1 MILYSNNQFNKPLC
15 SWNFYS
21 GYFSLIII
29 GLCSGKQ
36 IQIFFELHAKLR
48 FIIMLVLNKKMD
60 SNKNRPILNIDNAE
74 YYIDSLPDEGKGL
87 VNGLRT
93 ADAQLKMYEDTL
105 KMINIGKIKMLEDLK
120 KIVENIEP
128 LKK

>member
-1 MILYSNNQFNKPLC
+1 
-15 SWNFYS
+15 
-21 GYFSLIII
+21 
-29 GLCSGKQ
+29 
-36 IQIFFELHAKLR
+36 
-48 FIIMLVLNKKMD
+48 MD
-60 SNKNRPILNIDNAE
+60 SNKNRPILNIDNEE
-74 YYIDSLPDEGKGL
+74 YYIDLLPDEGKGL

-93 ADAQLKMYEDTL
+93 ADLQIKMYEDTL

>member
-1 MILYSNNQFNKPLC
+1 METLK
-15 SWNFYS
+15 
-21 GYFSLIII
+21 
-29 GLCSGKQ
+29 
-36 IQIFFELHAKLR
+36 ET
-48 FIIMLVLNKKMD
+48 MD
-60 SNKNRPILNIDNAE
+60 SSKNRPILNIDNAE
-74 YYIDSLPDEGKGL
+74 YYIDSLPEEGKGL

-105 KMINIGKIKMLEDLK
+105 KMINIGKMKMLEDLK

>member
-1 MILYSNNQFNKPLC
+1 METL
-15 SWNFYS
+15 
-21 GYFSLIII
+21 
-29 GLCSGKQ
+29 KQ
-36 IQIFFELHAKLR
+36 T
-48 FIIMLVLNKKMD
+48 MD
-60 SNKNRPILNIDNAE
+60 SSKNRPILNIDNAE
-74 YYIDSLPDEGKGL
+74 YYIDSLPEEGKGL

-105 KMINIGKIKMLEDLK
+105 KMINIGRMKMLEDLK

>member
-1 MILYSNNQFNKPLC
+1 
-15 SWNFYS
+15 
-21 GYFSLIII
+21 
-29 GLCSGKQ
+29 
-36 IQIFFELHAKLR
+36 
-48 FIIMLVLNKKMD
+48 MD
-60 SNKNRPILNIDNAE
+60 SNKNRPILNIDNSE
-74 YYIDSLPDEGKGL
+74 YYIDSLPEGGKGL

-93 ADAQLKMYEDTL
+93 ADLQIKMYEDTL

>member
-1 MILYSNNQFNKPLC
+1 METL
-15 SWNFYS
+15 
-21 GYFSLIII
+21 
-29 GLCSGKQ
+29 KQ
-36 IQIFFELHAKLR
+36 
-48 FIIMLVLNKKMD
+48 KMD
-60 SNKNRPILNIDNAE
+60 SSKNRPILNIDNAE
-74 YYIDSLPDEGKGL
+74 YYIDSLPEEGKGL

-105 KMINIGKIKMLEDLK
+105 KIINLGRMKMLEDLK